1 MTLKVIFLAAGGG
14 SRLGKITEEIPKP
27 LIDINGIPMIE
38 RQIKLFQNNH
48 ITNIIVTTGVKKE
61 KFTIEGISYIYDS
74 EHDSH
79 DQLGSLMAAREV
91 INGEVIIL
99 FADLLFD
106 ENILKQILQSK
117 EDIGIAVEKNWEKS
131 YLERPDR
138 DQAAKVSIKEGKI
151 TALSEK
157 HTTKNAEKIVEFL
170 GIIKLSSNGSK
181 KLVDKYEELEK
192 KHKGEFNDATSL
204 STAKL
209 TDLLYEMVKSNIEV
223 KPIFI
228 NGKWCE
234 VDTPNDLEKAKKMFI

>member
-14 SRLGKITEEIPKP
+14 TRLGKITEEIPKP

-38 RQIKLFQNNH
+38 RQIRLFHNNH
-48 ITNIIVTTGVKKE
+48 ITNIIVITGVKKE
-61 KFTIEGISYIYDS
+61 KFTNKKISYIHDL
-74 EHDSH
+74 EHNSH
-79 DQLGSLMAAREV
+79 DQLGSLMAAKEM

-106 ENILKQILQSK
+106 EDILNQILESK
-117 EDIGIAVEKNWEKS
+117 AEIGVAVEKNWEKS

-138 DQAAKVSIKEGKI
+138 DQVSKVSIKEGKI
-151 TALSEK
+151 TSLSEK
-157 HTTKNAEKIVEFL
+157 YTTKNAEKIVEFL

-181 KLVDKYEELEK
+181 KLVKKYEELEK

-204 STAKL
+204 SLAKL
-209 TDLLYEMVKSNIEV
+209 TDLLNEMVKSNIEV

>member
-1 MTLKVIFLAAGGG
+1 LTLKVIFLAAGGG

-157 HTTKNAEKIVEFL
+157 HTTKNAEKN
-170 GIIKLSSNGSK
+170 S
-181 KLVDKYEELEK
+181 
-192 KHKGEFNDATSL
+192 
-204 STAKL
+204 
-209 TDLLYEMVKSNIEV
+209 
-223 KPIFI
+223 
-228 NGKWCE
+228 
-234 VDTPNDLEKAKKMFI
+234 